1 MNTLDFLRWVLP
13 TSGNVVLGLPKTASH
28 GGTWWDHKYFDGIE
42 AAAEAAEKLDVAGTT
57 VYFAV
62 HRFGPE
68 YQELD
73 SEGNGK
79 LDKFGNPKMVMRKQG
94 NVVAARALYD
104 DYDVKP
110 GKDKHYQS
118 KKEALDDIVKLSR
131 ALKLTPTIVDS
142 GGGYHGYYH
151 FDEDIDEGTW
161 DELAAMKRDVTTHL
175 SMMVDSAVDCD
186 SARVL
191 RPVGLHN
198 RKYDTPIE
206 VKLIKQGKQ
215 YSVDKVRSVLQT
227 YIQENN
233 VAPAPTNKSAAMAN
247 PFAAAGEYPPSDADK
262 VAENCAAVREFRDT
276 MGNVDEPH
284 WHRAIGILKF
294 CEDGESKIHAWSEG
308 YSGYSQQETQEKIDT
323 WEVGPTSCAER
334 DKHIGCMKDCPM
346 AGKCKFPIQLGFSED
361 APSVE
366 EETAPVSD
374 TKSTTATT
382 QPQTMVEGQNIPY
395 WPTSGW
401 RWNGASLSRA
411 YTDTEGVTT
420 WKPFCRSF
428 IYPLNRIKDGE
439 GTWVIHWRAK
449 EKNGDWREFFMP
461 TSELASTD
469 LMAKTFASY
478 EVFLT
483 RTKNARN
490 DMAEFAETLIETLQ
504 AWKMETKTYGQFGWL
519 PDRSGFVM
527 GTKMITKDDTLEV
540 LCDSG
545 VPHDISQD
553 FGRSGTLEEWVANIE
568 QLYNRPGAEPFQF
581 ALCHSMGSVL
591 VELMGSSNWHGLPL
605 AFTGHGGTGKST
617 ACKIACGFY
626 GQPEYMERQTGEQG
640 STLNAVI
647 KRIAIMG
654 AVPMLLDEFSGRSA
668 DELTR
673 TGYALAN
680 GRDKE
685 RLSTNG
691 KFATV
696 GGQWF
701 KNSFITSNDSILETI
716 SKLPAGY
723 RVEATQLR
731 FFEVSLPQDFRNTVF
746 PDITQE
752 FIEHHM
758 DHVYGE
764 ACLPFIR
771 FIIKNHDWVRRQ
783 ITAARAKFNPQ
794 SEDDNKERFYRD
806 TIVTALVAG
815 KIASK
820 LGLISFDV
828 NDMKKWALSAVKA
841 MRESRRETNTDIGEH
856 LAAYIATLQGRLIVT
871 KRLGNANA
879 KKEDSAFMLRAPAV
893 GRICTDDQKAFVT
906 IKSVSEWCKEFGVAP
921 GAMREELD
929 RAGYLVYQ
937 ADGTFNP
944 RLYIGQGSTI
954 PSGLSRCYELNFNK
968 LYYGKALAL
977 VPNDKPAEAA
987 N

>member
-1 MNTLDFLRWVLP
+1 MDTLEFLRWVLP
-13 TSGNVVLGLPKTASH
+13 TSGTIVLGLPETAEH
-28 GGTWWDHKYFDGIE
+28 GGTWWKHKSYKTVEEAAVAAVQFDGQG
-42 AAAEAAEKLDVAGTT
+42 KT

-62 HRFGPE
+62 NTYGDWF
-68 YQELD
+68 D
-73 SEGNGK
+73 DAKGK
-79 LDKFGNPKMVMRKQG
+79 KVIRKQG
-94 NVVAARALYD
+94 NVVASRSLYD

-110 GKDKHYQS
+110 GKDNHYQS

-151 FDEDIDEGTW
+151 FDEDIDEATW
-161 DELAAMKRDVTTHL
+161 NELAALKRDVTTHL

-198 RKYDTPIE
+198 RKYDTP
-206 VKLIKQGKQ
+206 VQVTSLKQGKQ
-215 YSVDKVRSVLQT
+215 YSVDKIRSVLQS

-233 VAPAPTNKSAAMAN
+233 VTPAPTRNKGAAMAN

-308 YSGYSQQETQEKIDT
+308 YSGYSQHETQEKIDT
-323 WEVGPTSCAER
+323 WEVGPTSCVEM

-346 AGKCKFPIQLGFSED
+346 AGKCKFPIQLGFSEE
-361 APSVE
+361 ASSVE

-374 TKSTTATT
+374 TTSTTATAP
-382 QPQTMVEGQNIPY
+382 PQTIVEGQNIPW

-411 YTDTEGVTT
+411 YTDADGVTT

-685 RLSTNG
+685 RLATNG

-731 FFEVSLPQDFRNTVF
+731 FFEVSLPKDFRNTVF

-815 KIASK
+815 KIATK
-820 LGLISFDV
+820 LGLVSFDV
-828 NDMKKWALSAVKA
+828 NEMKKWALSAVKA

-893 GRICTDDQKAFVT
+893 GRVCTDDQKAFVT

-944 RLYIGQGSTI
+944 RMYIGQGSTV
-954 PSGLSRCYELNFNK
+954 PSGMSRCYELNFNK

-977 VPNDKPAEAA
+977 VPNEQATEAA

>member
-1 MNTLDFLRWVLP
+1 MDTLDFLRWVLP
-13 TSGNVVLGLPKTASH
+13 TSGNVVLGLPETAEH
-28 GGTWWDHKYFDGIE
+28 GGTWWKHKSYKTVEEAAVAAVQFDGQG
-42 AAAEAAEKLDVAGTT
+42 KT
-57 VYFAV
+57 VYYAV
-62 HRFGPE
+62 NTYGDWF
-68 YQELD
+68 D
-73 SEGNGK
+73 DAKGK
-79 LDKFGNPKMVMRKQG
+79 KVIRKQG
-94 NVVAARALYD
+94 NVVASRALFD

-110 GKDKHYQS
+110 RKDNHYQT

-131 ALKLTPTIVDS
+131 ALKLTPTVVDS

-151 FDEDIDEGTW
+151 FDEDIDEATW
-161 DELAAMKRDVTTHL
+161 NELAALKRDVTTHL

-198 RKYDTPIE
+198 RKYDIPVE
-206 VKLIKQGKQ
+206 VKLIKQGKR
-215 YSVDKVRSVLQT
+215 YSVDKIRSVLQT
-227 YIQENN
+227 YIQDNN
-233 VAPAPTNKSAAMAN
+233 VTPAPTRNKGAAMAN

-294 CEDGESKIHAWSEG
+294 CDDGENKIHTWSEG

-323 WEVGPTSCAER
+323 WEVGPTSCIEM

-346 AGKCKFPIQLGFSED
+346 AGKCKFPIQLGFSEE

-366 EETAPVSD
+366 AETVAAAP
-374 TKSTTATT
+374 AAP
-382 QPQTMVEGQNIPY
+382 PQTLIEGQNIPW

-401 RWNGASLSRA
+401 RWNGAALSRA
-411 YTDTEGVTT
+411 YTDAEGVTT

-428 IYPLNRIKDGE
+428 IYPLNRIKDSE

-449 EKNGDWREFFMP
+449 EKNGAWREFFMP

-490 DMAEFAETLIETLQ
+490 DMAEFAESLIETLQ
-504 AWKMETKTYGQFGWL
+504 AWKMETKTYSQFGWL

-540 LCDSG
+540 LCAKT
-545 VPHDISQD
+545 VPSDVAVD

-568 QLYNRPGAEPFQF
+568 TLYNRKGAEPYQF
-581 ALCHSMGSVL
+581 ALCHSMGSAL

-605 AFTGHGGTGKST
+605 AFTGFGGTGKTT
-617 ACKIACGFY
+617 ACRIAIGFY
-626 GQPEYMERQTGEQG
+626 GSHQHMERQAGEQG
-640 STLNAVI
+640 ATLNSAI
-647 KRIAIMG
+647 KRVAIMG
-654 AVPMLLDEFSGRSA
+654 SVPMLLDELSGRTP

-685 RLSTNG
+685 RLKTNG
-691 KFATV
+691 EFATV

-723 RVEATQLR
+723 KVEATQLR
-731 FFEVSLPQDFRNTVF
+731 FFEVPLP
-746 PDITQE
+746 E
-752 FIEHHM
+752 GFIRTTFKDVPQGFVEHHM

-764 ACLPFIR
+764 ACLPFLR
-771 FIIKNHDWVRRQ
+771 FIIANQDWVRRQ
-783 ITAARAKFNPQ
+783 MVAARAKFNPQ
-794 SEDDNKERFYRD
+794 SDDDNKERFYRD

-815 KIASK
+815 KIATK

-828 NDMKKWALSAVKA
+828 NEMKKWALTAVKSL
-841 MRESRRETNTDIGEH
+841 RESRKEINTDIGEH
-856 LAAYIATLQGRLIVT
+856 LAAFIATLQGRLIVT

-921 GAMREELD
+921 SAMREELD

-954 PSGLSRCYELNFNK
+954 PSGLARCYEINFNK

-977 VPNDKPAEAA
+977 VPTTTPAEAT

>member
-1 MNTLDFLRWVLP
+1 MDTLDFLKWVLP

-28 GGTWWDHKYFDGIE
+28 GGTWWDHQYFDNVE
-42 AAAEAAEKLDVAGTT
+42 DAAEAAEKLDAGGTT

-62 HRFGPE
+62 NRFGPE

-73 SEGNGK
+73 KDGNGK

-94 NVVAARALYD
+94 NVVAARALFD

-110 GKDKHYQS
+110 EKDNHYQS
-118 KKEALDDIVKLSR
+118 KKEAFDDIVKLAK

-142 GGGYHGYYH
+142 GGGYHAYFH
-151 FDEDIDEGTW
+151 FDEDIDEATW
-161 DELAAMKRDVTTHL
+161 NELAALKRDVTTHL
-175 SMMVDSAVDCD
+175 SMLVDGAVDCD

-198 RKYDTPIE
+198 RKYDTPIA

-215 YSVDKVRSVLQT
+215 YSVDKIRSVLQA

-233 VAPAPTNKSAAMAN
+233 VTPAPTRSKGAAMAN
-247 PFAAAGEYPPSDADK
+247 PFAAAGDYPPSDADK

-284 WHRAIGILKF
+284 WHRAIGIIKF
-294 CEDGESKIHAWSEG
+294 CEDGENKIHEWSKG
-308 YSGYSQQETQEKIDT
+308 YSGYSTEETQEKIDT
-323 WEVGPTSCAER
+323 WEVGPTSCAEM
-334 DKHIGCMKDCPM
+334 DKHIGCMKDCPF
-346 AGKCKFPIQLGFSED
+346 ADKCKFPIQLGFSEE

-366 EETAPVSD
+366 KETVAPAAPAAAAP
-374 TKSTTATT
+374 TM
-382 QPQTMVEGQNIPY
+382 PQTIIEGQNIPY

-411 YTDTEGVTT
+411 YTDADGVVT

-428 IYPLNRIKDGE
+428 IYPLNRIKDSE

-469 LMAKTFASY
+469 QMAKTLASY

-490 DMAEFAETLIETLQ
+490 DMAEFAESLIETLQ
-504 AWKMETKTYGQFGWL
+504 AWKMETKTYSQFGWL

-527 GTKMITKDDTLEV
+527 GTTMITKDDTLNV
-540 LCDSG
+540 LCSDE
-545 VPHDISQD
+545 VPPDVQLD
-553 FGRSGTLEEWVANIE
+553 FGRSGTLEEWIANIAT
-568 QLYNRPGAEPFQF
+568 LYNRKGAEPYQF

-591 VELMGSSNWHGLPL
+591 VELLGSSNWHGLPL
-605 AFTGHGGTGKST
+605 AFTGEGSTGKTT
-617 ACKIACGFY
+617 ACRIACGFY
-626 GQPEYMERQTGEQG
+626 GRPKFMDRQTGDQG
-640 STLNAVI
+640 STLAAMI
-647 KRIAIMG
+647 KLIGTMG
-654 AVPMLLDEFSGRSA
+654 AVPMLLDEFSGKTP

-680 GRDKE
+680 GRDKM
-685 RLSTNG
+685 RLSSSG
-691 KFATV
+691 KFATL
-696 GGQWF
+696 GREWF
-701 KNSFITSNDSILETI
+701 KNSFITSNDSIAETI

-731 FFEVSLPQDFRNTVF
+731 FFEVSMPKNFVKTTF
-746 PDITQE
+746 PDIE
-752 FIEHHM
+752 KGFLDHHV
-758 DHVYGE
+758 DNVYGE
-764 ACLPFIR
+764 ACLPYIR
-771 FIIKNHDWVRRQ
+771 FIIKNSDWVRRQ
-783 ITAARAKFNPQ
+783 MVAARAKFNPQ
-794 SEDDNKERFYRD
+794 SEEDNKERFLRD

-815 KIASK
+815 KIATK

-828 NDMKKWALSAVKA
+828 DAMKKWALAAVKQ
-841 MRESRRETNTDIGEH
+841 MRESRKETNTDIAEH

-879 KKEDSAFMLRAPAV
+879 KKEDSAFILRAPAV

-944 RLYIGQGSTI
+944 RMYIGQGSTI
-954 PSGLSRCYELNFNK
+954 PSGLARCYELNFNK
-968 LYYGKALAL
+968 LYYGKALSL
-977 VPNDKPAEAA
+977 VPNEQAKEAKS
-987 N
+987 

>member
-42 AAAEAAEKLDVAGTT
+42 AAAETAEKLDAAGTT

-79 LDKFGNPKMVMRKQG
+79 LDKKGNPKMVMRKQG
-94 NVVAARALYD
+94 NVVAARAIYD

-110 GKDKHYQS
+110 GKDRHYQS

-131 ALKLTPTIVDS
+131 ALKLTPTVVDS
-142 GGGYHGYYH
+142 GGGYHAYYH

-175 SMMVDSAVDCD
+175 AMMVDSMVNCD

-198 RKYDTPIE
+198 RKYDTPLK

-233 VAPAPTNKSAAMAN
+233 VTPAPTRNKGAAMAN

-294 CEDGESKIHAWSEG
+294 CEDGESKIHKWSEG
-308 YSGYSQQETQEKIDT
+308 YDGYSHQETQEKIDM
-323 WEVGPTSCAER
+323 WEVGPTSCIEM

-366 EETAPVSD
+366 EETAPVSN
-374 TKSTTATT
+374 TKPTTAQ

-401 RWNGASLSRA
+401 RWNGASLSRS
-411 YTDTEGVTT
+411 YTDADGVTT

-439 GTWVIHWRAK
+439 GTWVIHWRTK

-483 RTKNARN
+483 RTRNARN

-504 AWKMETKTYGQFGWL
+504 AWKMETKTYSQFGWL
-519 PDRSGFVM
+519 EDRSGFVM

-540 LCDSG
+540 LCAKT
-545 VPHDISQD
+545 VPPDVAVD
-553 FGRSGTLEEWVANIE
+553 FGRSGTLEEWIANIE
-568 QLYNRPGAEPFQF
+568 TLYNRKGAEPYQF
-581 ALCHSMGSVL
+581 ALCHSMGSAL

-605 AFTGHGGTGKST
+605 AFTGHGGTGKTT
-617 ACKIACGFY
+617 ACRIACGFF
-626 GQPEYMERQTGEQG
+626 GNHKHMERQASEQG
-640 STLNAVI
+640 TTLNATIRRV
-647 KRIAIMG
+647 AIMG
-654 AVPMLLDEFSGRSA
+654 SVPMLLDELSGRTP

-673 TGYALAN
+673 TGYALAH

-685 RLSTNG
+685 RLKTNG
-691 KFATV
+691 EYATV
-696 GGQWF
+696 GGEWF

-716 SKLPAGY
+716 SKLPAGHK
-723 RVEATQLR
+723 VEATQLR
-731 FFEVSLPQDFRNTVF
+731 FFEVPLPQGF
-746 PDITQE
+746 ITKTFSDVPQGLV
-752 FIEHHM
+752 EHHM
-758 DHVYGE
+758 DYVYGE
-764 ACLPFIR
+764 ACLPFLR
-771 FIIKNHDWVRRQ
+771 FIIKNQDWVRRQ
-783 ITAARAKFNPQ
+783 MVAARSKFNPQ
-794 SEDDNKERFYRD
+794 SDDDNKERFYRD

-815 KIASK
+815 KIATK

-828 NDMKKWALSAVKA
+828 NEMKKWALSAVKSL
-841 MRESRRETNTDIGEH
+841 RESRKEINTDISEH

-893 GRICTDDQKAFVT
+893 GRICTDDQKAFIT

-921 GAMREELD
+921 SAMREELD
-929 RAGYLVYQ
+929 RAGYLIYQ

-944 RLYIGQGSTI
+944 RMYIGQGSTV
-954 PSGLSRCYELNFNK
+954 PSGMSRCYELNFNK